1 MKTSRLLLGKPLPAV
16 LLVAATV
23 ALTACAVG
31 PDYHRPAT
39 PESAAYKGAP
49 TAAATP
55 LLNNWWTL
63 FEDPELARLAEET
76 LATNLDIRAAMA
88 RVDQARA
95 LTRAANAD
103 FFPEVSLDP
112 SARRTRTSSNAG
124 GGRVSSR
131 FSLEANA
138 SYELD
143 VWGRLRRQSEYYR
156 DTEKATA
163 ADYAVVLQTTLEEV
177 AQDYVTLRF
186 YDRQVEILEQALGLY
201 RRQLELTQVRLKA
214 GLALQT
220 DVLTARTQIDSAV
233 NQLIEVNRARAS
245 QEHAV
250 AILLGRAP
258 SAFSLERKTLAAA
271 IPVIPAGLPADL
283 LVRRP
288 DVAAAEFKLAAAN
301 AKIGLAK
308 ANFFP
313 SLSLTGSAG
322 FESVDLKTLTD
333 PASRAWSF
341 GPSLNL
347 PLFQG
352 GRLTAALKQAKAAYE
367 EQTAVYR
374 TTVLQA
380 FRDVEDQLSDLRFLA
395 EEAQALES
403 ALADAEEYHRL
414 TQLQYQQG
422 LTTYLQVLNANQ
434 NLLSSQLSSARVQSE
449 RLTATLRLIKAL
461 GGGWDPQAKLTVARN

>member
-31 PDYHRPAT
+31 PDYHRPST
-39 PESAAYKGAP
+39 PESAAYKEP
-49 TAAATP
+49 TTTAATP
-55 LLNNWWTL
+55 LPNNWWTL

-95 LTRAANAD
+95 LTRSANAD
-103 FFPEVSLDP
+103 FFPAVSLDP

-124 GGRVSSR
+124 GGKISNR

-163 ADYAVVLQTTLEEV
+163 ADYAVVLQATLEEV

-186 YDRQVEILEQALGLY
+186 YDRQIEILEQALGLY
-201 RRQLELTQVRLKA
+201 RRQLDLTQMRLKA

-258 SAFSLERKTLAAA
+258 SAFSLERKAFTTAV
-271 IPVIPAGLPADL
+271 PVVPAGLPADL

-322 FESVDLKTLTD
+322 FESMDLKTLTD

-367 EQTAVYR
+367 EQAAVYR

-434 NLLSSQLSSARVQSE
+434 NLLSSQLSAARVQSE